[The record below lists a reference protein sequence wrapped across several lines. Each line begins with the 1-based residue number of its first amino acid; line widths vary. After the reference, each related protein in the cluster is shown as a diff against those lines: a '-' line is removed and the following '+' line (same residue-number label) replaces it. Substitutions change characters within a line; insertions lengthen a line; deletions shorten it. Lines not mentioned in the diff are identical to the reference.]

1 MENNSSCIG
10 NEDCLYLNVYTPKLP
25 ESDSK
30 LLPVMVFIHG
40 GGFVRGNGIN
50 NKELGPQY
58 LIDKNVVVVT
68 FNYRLGV
75 LGFLSLNIPE
85 ASGNMALKDQVQA
98 LKWVQQNIDKFGG
111 DPHNVTLFGMSAGS
125 VCVECHLASPLSE
138 GLFHKAILQSGPTL
152 STWSINHEPFESVL
166 KLIKKMGYTGS
177 TKDKKAI
184 LEFLVA
190 SPINQLSNK
199 AGEVDFESICAR
211 GAFEFIPTIEKNLG
225 DGKQMLTE
233 HPYKLIKDGQF
244 NRVPTMMG
252 VCEKEGYFLEF
263 IKPDSFRDISE
274 NKNFADYLPY
284 KLEEGYKDA
293 VNKHFLSVYSMN
305 LTDGNDDNKLA
316 VDFFGDLDF
325 VAGCY
330 LRGDT
335 MARKGVPVYF
345 YEFHYDGNIN
355 HCKIF
360 FNIKKEGST
369 HGDDWTYIFEHDPV
383 SKSADEKD
391 ESVRETVTKLW
402 TNFAKTR

>member
-1 MENNSSCIG
+1 MALVEVSQGYIKGGKTTTDSGVSYYEFLCIPYAKPPVGNLRFKSPEPPEKWDGVLDVTEYKEDKVCVQIILENNSSCIG

-40 GGFVRGNGIN
+40 GGFVRGN
-50 NKELGPQY
+50 E
-58 LIDKNVVVVT
+58 
-68 FNYRLGV
+68 
-75 LGFLSLNIPE
+75 
-85 ASGNMALKDQVQA
+85 
-98 LKWVQQNIDKFGG
+98 
-111 DPHNVTLFGMSAGS
+111 
-125 VCVECHLASPLSE
+125 
-138 GLFHKAILQSGPTL
+138 
-152 STWSINHEPFESVL
+152 
-166 KLIKKMGYTGS
+166 KMGYTGS

-252 VCEKEGYFLEF
+252 VCEKEGYFLEL

-305 LTDGNDDNKLA
+305 LTDANDDNKLA

-391 ESVRETVTKLW
+391 ESVREIVTKLW
-402 TNFAKTR
+402 TNFAKTSDPTPNDDLNIRWPSYNTSKSCLIIDEKPEIKSNYLSNKIDVFTKMYNIAN